1 MIARLAM
8 LACLAVPS
16 PTLADEREAQDLL
29 RFCSNI
35 ADPARERRYA
45 LKQAELEG
53 LQAEIDERMARLEER
68 RAAYE
73 EWRSKRDEFVLQ
85 AQDSLVAIYSRMRP
99 DAAAERLQLLGP
111 PLAAA
116 IVMRLKPSL
125 AGTILN
131 EMDADAAARVSSVI
145 AASGARDAGKSGS

>member
-1 MIARLAM
+1 MIARLV
-8 LACLAVPS
+8 LALCIAVPM
-16 PTLADEREAQDLL
+16 PAFADDREAQDLM

-45 LKQAELEG
+45 LKQAELEA
-53 LQAEIDERMARLEER
+53 LQSQIDDRMAKLEAK

-73 EWRSKRDEFVLQ
+73 EWRAKRDDFVAQ
-85 AQDSLVAIYSRMRP
+85 AQESLVAIYSRMRP
-99 DAAAERLQLLGP
+99 DAAAERLELLGP

-131 EMDADAAARVSSVI
+131 EMEADAAARVSSVI
-145 AASGARDAGKSGS
+145 AASGAKDAGKSGS

>member
-1 MIARLAM
+1 MIARFALST
-8 LACLAVPS
+8 CLALTTPVF
-16 PTLADEREAQDLL
+16 ANEREAQDLM

-45 LKQAELEG
+45 LKQAELET
-53 LQAEIDERMARLEER
+53 LQGQIDDRMAKLEEK

-73 EWRSKRDEFVLQ
+73 DWREKRDDFVSK

-99 DAAAERLQLLGP
+99 DAAAERLELLGA

-131 EMDADAAARVSSVI
+131 EMNADAAARVSSVI
-145 AASGARDAGKSGS
+145 AASGAKDAGKTGS